1 MCVHSDRAAPF
12 ALENIKTLLNI
23 FDFCVHH
30 SIAILLLATTIS
42 FVTQAKPQY
51 DTVTVSKVIITYF
64 STLLDTGSIDLYDSF
79 AGQIDKK
86 GNIISSLNIS
96 ALFGIDPPPLSLVD
110 LKGSIDSPLQGE
122 WDSYFDVILK
132 LGKKE

>member
-1 MCVHSDRAAPF
+1 M
-12 ALENIKTLLNI
+12 
-23 FDFCVHH
+23 HH

-42 FVTQAKPQY
+42 FVTQAKPQ
-51 DTVTVSKVIITYF
+51 DGTVTVSKVIITYF

-79 AGQIDKK
+79 EGQIDKK

-96 ALFGIDPPPLSLVD
+96 ALFGIDPPPLLLVN
-110 LKGSIDSPLQGE
+110 LKGSIDSPLQGKL
-122 WDSYFDVILK
+122 DHYFDVILQ